1 MSIEQQCVIIEIG
14 FAGEG
19 LILCYL
25 SMCKY
30 KCLNKNWFDSA
41 YAGHY
46 AAFFFVKKVCR
57 LMEYKVS
64 KKKNDEFKDE
74 YNSSLKQK
82 DSANYGSNNNTKG
95 SVVNYFY
102 NTNLNST
109 TLICNKTNINVH
121 DLNSDDFSSSTSSC
135 TVNDVV
141 DISSLQNILTNHIL
155 SQTRMHTME

>member
-25 SMCKY
+25 SMYKY

-57 LMEYKVS
+57 GLAVV
-64 KKKNDEFKDE
+64 
-74 YNSSLKQK
+74 SLKCTAISVRRPSDVSVAEQLVTRRV
-82 DSANYGSNNNTKG
+82 SEQRVAGKG
-95 SVVNYFY
+95 FPS
-102 NTNLNST
+102 
-109 TLICNKTNINVH
+109 
-121 DLNSDDFSSSTSSC
+121 
-135 TVNDVV
+135 
-141 DISSLQNILTNHIL
+141 
-155 SQTRMHTME
+155 RR